1 MQEQTNQHNNQLEGG
16 TYEIIQSRL
25 QKHKTDLVAR
35 LNNLNG
41 SRKEVFGSIETKLIA
56 NDRINTENTC
66 IARDIVALGNNCLF
80 GYNVHFGLRTE
91 IKLTDV
97 FSLYTYKEQR
107 FQEQPLTLIND
118 ELFVSD
124 FQNLYKYYRNTFFAK
139 FSLIGNYLYM
149 VFQINENTA
158 DIKAFKW
165 LIKEQSL
172 VYIDN
177 RSDHEFKF
185 PVQHEFKWQ
194 ETNYDMHRNGSH
206 PHVSILDKLFVE
218 TIGGDLT
225 IKVEDNTDD
234 GKGIHNEPVEHRDQT
249 LEDGKFLFADL
260 GNLTVLSITPYQE
273 TARYFVY
280 NHKVQQVER
289 IQSIEDTAVLLPD
302 NHGLI
307 FPDGYYLQTGEFKK
321 FEKSIEQVKFQKKV
335 ASPNG
340 EDYLYVFYEEGKGDY
355 VLMTYNI
362 IEQRINT
369 PIICNGYTVLEN
381 GELCYF
387 KAEEDSTK
395 HHVVQI
401 WQTPFSKTIQVS
413 NTHNDSLLYKIGN
426 KDIVKAM
433 AECQELI
440 TLLNKKD
447 DYDGLYDDISKQATD
462 VLDSYYWINEADTSS
477 LNIPLLELKTT
488 ANAAIDEFEKVV
500 QLKKAAT
507 NATVEVEQNISDL
520 FDKIKHSSFK
530 SIDDFVEVL
539 TRLRGAQGATISLKD
554 IRYTNTTRIE
564 KLSADISEQTERI
577 SRRCVSFL
585 LDKKAL
591 LPYHNRLKEKAVI
604 LEKIKKVVEAK
615 GLAEE
620 INQIS
625 TDLEML
631 IDIVNNLQID
641 DTSHSTAIID
651 TISLLFA
658 EINQLKAGLKRK
670 SKSLNESESKADFIA
685 QLKLF
690 DQSIINFIDIANT
703 PEKCDEYLT
712 KLSVQLEELE
722 GKFADFDEYISQIIE
737 KREEVYAA
745 FETRKNTLVEAK
757 NKKAITLQSAAE
769 RILGSISK
777 KAATFRNTEEIN
789 GYFASD
795 LMVSKIQSII
805 KQLKEIDEIGKA
817 ETLESNL
824 KSSKQETVR
833 KLKDKLDLYED
844 GDNVIKLGKHK
855 FGVNKQPLDLNI
867 VAKNNALYFHLTGTD
882 FYEKIENDILN
893 TSQHIWS
900 QELISEN
907 KEVYRSEYLAYKIYT
922 TEGLKKLALLNADDL
937 AILVKKQASENY
949 AEGYVKGVH
958 DEDAITILTTLVKT
972 EENLGLLKYT
982 PDVRAYAQF
991 FWNSLIPD
999 EKEVLNKQIKAS
1011 GSVLAVFPNSDQYE
1025 FVIEDLTTQIK
1036 PFLQEWN
1043 CNLNAKEIANYLFRE
1058 LYSDDEFCMSAKAIE
1073 LKEQFQ
1079 AYLKTNNGIRT
1090 FEKSITSLNNLK
1102 DKVALVS
1109 QWLQSFNNDAT
1120 FYNQEAIALLLFNG
1134 KVNKKINHINAI
1146 ENISTL
1152 KGSHGVF
1159 EGNDYSFNYH
1169 LFIEKLALY
1178 NNKVIQDFIAY
1189 KTAKKELT
1197 EQQKHSLKLE
1207 EFKPKVLS
1215 SFVRNK
1221 LIDQVYLPL
1230 FGDNLSKQLG
1240 TVGENK
1246 RTDRMGMLLL
1256 ISPPGYGKTTLM
1268 EYISERLGLIFMK
1281 INGPAIG
1288 HDITSVDPMSA
1299 NNSATKQELEKLNLA
1314 FEMGN
1319 NVMLYLDDIQHCNPE
1334 FLQKFIS
1341 LADGQRKIEGVY
1353 NGVTKTYD
1361 FRDKKF
1367 CVIMAGN
1374 PYTESGDKF
1383 RIPDMLANRA
1393 DIYNLGDVIGDSA
1406 DLFKLSLIENALT
1419 SNDLL
1424 RQLSSKNFEDVYS
1437 IINHIEQG
1445 SERTLDLKGNHTK
1458 QEVQDYIS
1466 ILEKVLRIRNDV
1478 LSVNMQYIKSAAM
1491 EDAYRTEPSFK
1502 LQGSYRDMNKLVAK
1516 VVPIMNDKELTTL
1529 LLSHYESESQ
1539 TLTSAAEANLL
1550 KYKELVN
1557 NLTEDEQQRWDII
1570 KTTFVKN
1577 NKLKGFGNQ
1586 NEMAQVLSQL
1596 MQFSD
1601 NLEGIKEVLA
1611 KGFEKE

>member
-1 MQEQTNQHNNQLEGG
+1 MQEQTNQLEGG
-16 TYEIIQSRL
+16 TYGIIQSRL
-25 QKHKTDLVAR
+25 QKHKTDLVER
-35 LNNLNG
+35 LSNLNG
-41 SRKEVFGSIETKLIA
+41 SRKEVFGAVETKLIA

-107 FQEQPLTLIND
+107 FQKQPLTLINN
-118 ELFVSD
+118 ELFISD
-124 FQNLYKYYRNTFFAK
+124 FQNLYKFYRNTFFAK
-139 FSLIGNYLYM
+139 FSIIGNYLYM
-149 VFQINENTA
+149 VFQVNENTS

-165 LIKEQSL
+165 LIKDQSL

-185 PVQHEFKWQ
+185 PIQHEFKWQ

-225 IKVEDNTDD
+225 IKIEDNTDD
-234 GKGIHNEPVEHRDQT
+234 GKGIYNEPVEHRDQT
-249 LEDGKFLFADL
+249 LEDGEFLFADL

-280 NHKVQQVER
+280 NHKVQQVAR
-289 IQSIEDTAVLLPD
+289 IQSIQDTAVLLPD

-321 FEKSIEQVKFQKKV
+321 FERSIEQVKFQQKI

-340 EDYLYVFYEEGKGDY
+340 EDYLYIFYEEGKGDY

-369 PIICNGYTVLEN
+369 PIICNGFTVLEN

-387 KAEEDSTK
+387 KSENEATK

-401 WQTPFSKTIQVS
+401 WQTPFSKMIQVS
-413 NTHNDSLLYKIGN
+413 NTHSDSLLYKIGN

-440 TLLNKKD
+440 TLLNKGD
-447 DYDGLYDDISKQATD
+447 NYDSLYDDISKQATD
-462 VLDSYYWINEADTSS
+462 VLDSYYWINETDTSS

-500 QLKKAAT
+500 QLKKAGA
-507 NATVEVEQNISDL
+507 NATAEVEQNISDL
-520 FDKIKHSSFK
+520 FNKIKHSSFK

-554 IRYTNTTRIE
+554 IRYTNTVGIE
-564 KLSADISEQTERI
+564 ELSADISEQTEHI

-591 LPYHNRLKEKAVI
+591 LPYHKRLAEKGKA
-604 LEKIKKVVEAK
+604 LENIKKVVEAK
-615 GLAEE
+615 GLEEE
-620 INQIS
+620 INKIS
-625 TDLEML
+625 ADLEML

-670 SKSLNESESKADFIA
+670 AKSLNELESKADFIA

-703 PEKCDEYLT
+703 AEKCDEYLT

-722 GKFADFDEYISQIIE
+722 GKFADFDEYITQIIE

-777 KAATFRNTEEIN
+777 KAATFRNSEEIN

-795 LMVSKIQSII
+795 LMVSKVQSII
-805 KQLKEIDEIGKA
+805 KQLKDIDEIGKA

-867 VAKNNALYFHLTGTD
+867 VIKNNILYFHLTGTD
-882 FYEKIENDILN
+882 FYQKIDDATLN
-893 TSQHIWS
+893 TSQHIWN

-907 KEVYRSEYLAYKIYT
+907 KEVYRSEYLAYKIYH
-922 TEGLKKLALLNADDL
+922 TEGLKNLSILNADDL
-937 AILVKKQASENY
+937 KVLVKKRSSENY

-958 DEDAITILTTLVKT
+958 DEDAITILSALVKT
-972 EENLGLLKYT
+972 EESLGLLKYS
-982 PDVRAYAQF
+982 PDIRAYAQF
-991 FWNSLIPD
+991 FWNSLAS
-999 EKEVLNKQIKAS
+999 EQKEVLNKQIKAS
-1011 GSVLAVFPNSDQYE
+1011 GSVLAIFPDSDQYE
-1025 FVIEDLTTQIK
+1025 FVIEDLVAKID
-1036 PFLQEWN
+1036 PFLQEWS
-1043 CNLNAKEIANYLFRE
+1043 CNLDSDAIANYLFRE
-1058 LYSDDEFCMSAKAIE
+1058 LYDDDVFCMSAKAIQ
-1073 LKEQFQ
+1073 LKEQFK
-1079 AYLKTNNGIRT
+1079 AYLKTNNGIQT
-1090 FEKSITSLNNLK
+1090 FDKSITSITNLK
-1102 DKVALVS
+1102 DKVALVG
-1109 QWLQSFNNDAT
+1109 QWLNSFNKDAA
-1120 FYNQEAIALLLFNG
+1120 FYNQETIALLLLNTVIPK
-1134 KVNKKINHINAI
+1134 KVNHMNAI
-1146 ENISTL
+1146 ENITTL
-1152 KGSHGVF
+1152 KGSHGVIV
-1159 EGNDYSFNYH
+1159 GNDYSFNYH
-1169 LFIEKLALY
+1169 HFIDKLSQY
-1178 NNKVIQDFIAY
+1178 NNRVINDFIAY
-1189 KTAKKELT
+1189 KTVKKELT
-1197 EQQKHSLKLE
+1197 ETKKSSLKLD

-1299 NNSATKQELEKLNLA
+1299 NNSATRQELEKLNLA

-1424 RQLSSKNFEDVYS
+1424 RQLSSKNFDDIYS

-1445 SERTLDLKGNHTK
+1445 NEGTLDLKGNHTK

-1466 ILEKVLRIRNDV
+1466 VLEKVLRVRNDV
-1478 LSVNMQYIKSAAM
+1478 LSVNQQYIKSAAM
-1491 EDAYRTEPSFK
+1491 EDAYRIEPSFK

-1550 KYKELVN
+1550 KYKELAN
-1557 NLTEDEQQRWDII
+1557 NLTDDEQERWNII

-1586 NEMAQVLSQL
+1586 NEMAQVLSQM

-1611 KGFEKE
+1611 RGFKKK